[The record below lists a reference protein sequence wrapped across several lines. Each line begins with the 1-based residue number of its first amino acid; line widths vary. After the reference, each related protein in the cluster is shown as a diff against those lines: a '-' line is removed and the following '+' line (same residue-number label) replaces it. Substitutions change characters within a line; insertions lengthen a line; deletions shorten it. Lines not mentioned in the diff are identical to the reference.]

1 MQYVYIYVP
10 IYVYPYVSVYVC
22 VCVFVCRPT
31 EVTFLLNE
39 TVCADINKLHLS
51 SLTHL
56 IMVNLCDMKSMK
68 RVQFMH
74 ILAIAMQQ
82 DIDSV
87 CQQEYQFKQMYNH
100 TQKPIY
106 QVQRPTQERTNRMRC
121 KKKPCKQIIYTNP
134 NNMQP
139 ANITFLII
147 RAFQCITYKCRTKH
161 SI

>member
-1 MQYVYIYVP
+1 MYTYTYLYMCIHMSPCMYVR
-10 IYVYPYVSVYVC
+10 VC
-22 VCVFVCRPT
+22 VCRPT

-51 SLTHL
+51 SVTHL

-68 RVQFMH
+68 RVQFTH

-82 DIDSV
+82 DIDCI